1 MYIFIKT
8 LKIYIYEYFMNTFF
22 LEILYKYIVH
32 FLQKQHQIV
41 FRKLYVGNGDEDWVA
56 DRIMTPELK

>member
-1 MYIFIKT
+1 MPF
-8 LKIYIYEYFMNTFF
+8 
-22 LEILYKYIVH
+22 VH

-56 DRIMTPELK
+56 DRIMTPELKWWKGKWRIMPLNSSNEEVSEE